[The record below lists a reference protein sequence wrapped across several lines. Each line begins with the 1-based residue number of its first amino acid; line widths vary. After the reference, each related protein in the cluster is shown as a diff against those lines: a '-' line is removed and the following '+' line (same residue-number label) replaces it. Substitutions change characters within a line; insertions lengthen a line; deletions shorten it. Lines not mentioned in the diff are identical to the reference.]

1 MNNFLGN
8 KKSSEYVLIVQ
19 ELMQSF
25 KALGARI
32 SLKMHFLRSHL
43 GSFPDNHGDYS
54 EEQSGRFHHDIRTMK
69 ERYQGRWDINM
80 LANYCWFLKRDFL
93 LKNTRENH

>member
-1 MNNFLGN
+1 M
-8 KKSSEYVLIVQ
+8 LIVQ
-19 ELMQSF
+19 ELTQSF

-43 GSFPDNHGDYS
+43 GSFSDNHGDYS
-54 EEQSGRFHHDIRTMK
+54 EEQGERFHHNIRTIK
-69 ERYQGRWDINM
+69 ERYQGRWGINM

>member
-43 GSFPDNHGDYS
+43 GYFPDNHGDYS
-54 EEQSGRFHHDIRTMK
+54 KEQGERFHHDIRTMK
-69 ERYQGRWDINM
+69 ERYQEDG
-80 LANYCWFLKRDFL
+80 
-93 LKNTRENH
+93 T